1 MLLILGRGRWGLSEQ
16 RLTKEAR
23 ILEVRCLSASLVHSV
38 GKWGGGGAAVM
49 HSPFFGFNTQQR
61 DDVIGVLPDRLFG
74 NYCGVEEDEHEACD
88 FSFQI
93 IEMKA

>member
-1 MLLILGRGRWGLSEQ
+1 
-16 RLTKEAR
+16 
-23 ILEVRCLSASLVHSV
+23 
-38 GKWGGGGAAVM
+38 M

-74 NYCGVEEDEHEACD
+74 NYCGVEEDEREGCD
-88 FSFQI
+88 FSLQI